1 MHKIRLYKIRD
12 FPQDDFW
19 FSRATTDLAVWDKKE
34 GEKLTERE
42 NYMYILPE
50 YVDYLVLVRN

>member
-1 MHKIRLYKIRD
+1 MT
-12 FPQDDFW
+12 FW

-42 NYMYILPE
+42 RTIRYILPE

>member
-1 MHKIRLYKIRD
+1 MTFR
-12 FPQDDFW
+12 
-19 FSRATTDLAVWDKKE
+19 FSRATTDHFVVWDKKE

-42 NYMYILPE
+42 RTIRYILPG